1 MELKLARKKLFEG
14 FEIECYKDT
23 STENGDFYMTRKQIS
38 DALDYKND
46 TQLNVTISR
55 NKDIIKDPT
64 YFEMKQVEGEREI
77 EREMIFYKFKQL
89 FQMLR
94 FTKQPKANLFM
105 EWASITLK
113 ELITGRAELKF
124 SNAESKEKYEARIA
138 ELLIQVEELQDLAN
152 GYTKVMFAPN
162 CQQMINI
169 SKVLDVGRNKLFAF
183 LREIKVLRKDNTPYQ
198 KNVTAGHF
206 MVKEATIPNGE
217 MVPVTYVTGKGLN
230 YIRKKLEKV
239 NYQLS

>member
-1 MELKLARKKLFEG
+1 MELKLATKKLFEG
-14 FEIECYKDT
+14 FEIECYEDT

-38 DALDYKND
+38 DALEYEND
-46 TQLNVTISR
+46 RSFHTVIKRKQEKVGNPVV
-55 NKDIIKDPT
+55 NKLLSADDKYYDT
-64 YFEMKQVEGEREI
+64 ELYSFEQFFEVIDGNR
-77 EREMIFYKFKQL
+77 
-89 FQMLR
+89 
-94 FTKQPKANLFM
+94 QPKAVLFRK
-105 EWASITLK
+105 WAILTLK

-124 SNAESKEKYEARIA
+124 SNSESKEKYEARIA